1 MSTTNEKV
9 LQHNIRELT
18 EQLYASYARN
28 KELNSEIDTLKLKIA
43 SQQLVIE
50 GLAGEISGRVA
61 RSE

>member
-9 LQHNIRELT
+9 LQHNVYELT
-18 EQLYASYARN
+18 EQLYTSYARN

-43 SQQLVIE
+43 SQQLVIDE
-50 GLAGEISGRVA
+50 LTGELSVRVS

>member
-1 MSTTNEKV
+1 MSTVNEKV
-9 LQHNIRELT
+9 LQHNVRELT

-43 SQQLVIE
+43 SQQIVID
-50 GLAGEISGRVA
+50 GLAGELSDRVS

>member
-18 EQLYASYARN
+18 EQLYASYTRN
-28 KELNSEIDTLKLKIA
+28 KELNSEIDILKLKIA

-50 GLAGEISGRVA
+50 GLAGEIRGRVA
-61 RSE
+61 RQK